1 MKKLSF
7 FLFLNLTFHMSNAY
21 AITTDLE
28 KIYLE
33 NGEYTEVNKAIREGQ
48 TAFNKDIPL
57 PTRLPPIL
65 FTHVFASF
73 NQKSSQLTIYYLD
86 ENNGKKHYTLAIIP
100 NDNDMSYPNDA
111 KKVHL
116 ENGQE
121 MVYFKRNDFITYRT
135 MVNDFEYTFIVDKAS
150 NETIDVNGIMKI
162 INSMI

>member
-1 MKKLSF
+1 
-7 FLFLNLTFHMSNAY
+7 MSNAY

-33 NGEYTEVNKAIREGQ
+33 NGEYTEVNKAIQEGK
-48 TAFNKDIPL
+48 TSFKKDIPL
-57 PTRLPPIL
+57 PTRLPPIS

-86 ENNGKKHYTLAIIP
+86 ENNGKKHYTIAIIP
-100 NDNDMSYPNDA
+100 NDNDMSYPNNA

-116 ENGQE
+116 GNGQE
-121 MVYFKRNDFITYRT
+121 MVYFKSDGFITYRT
-135 MVNDFEYTFIVDKAS
+135 VVNDLEYTFIVDKAS
-150 NETIDVNGIMKI
+150 NETINVNGIMKI

>member
-1 MKKLSF
+1 MKKICF
-7 FLFLNLTFHMSNAY
+7 FLFLILTFQMSNAY

-33 NGEYTEVNKAIREGQ
+33 NGEYTEVNKAIQEGK
-48 TAFNKDIPL
+48 ASFIKDIPL
-57 PTRLPPIL
+57 PTRLPPIS

-73 NQKSSQLTIYYLD
+73 NHKSSQLTIYYLD

-116 ENGQE
+116 GNGQE
-121 MVYFKRNDFITYRT
+121 MIYFKSDGFITYRT
-135 MVNDFEYTFIVDKAS
+135 AVNDFEYTFILDKAS
-150 NETIDVNGIMKI
+150 NETINVNGIMKI
-162 INSMI
+162 INSMN